1 MTVELTVPGSAGPA
15 GSPGS
20 PELVVRDH
28 GGPADGPGVVLLHG
42 FGGNALHWEEFA
54 PLLTDRFRVVAPDLR
69 CHGRSG
75 DGPWD
80 WDALVSDVARVAA
93 RVGFE
98 RPAVVGHS
106 LGGGIAAWWARQH
119 PDCPGAV
126 DLDGTRAVETAP
138 ENYPG
143 LDSSVAAAQLAQLT
157 AAFEAQAAAMAGPL
171 TDVALDAMREQV
183 CALRGPSAVETVER
197 NLVRTDNGETFV
209 RPSQATVETFR
220 ADMDSYD
227 LFKVL
232 AEARCPLLVC
242 TATRNLPGTE
252 PFTELLSAHRRG
264 VSRDLAA
271 VAADNPLLR
280 IEPVPA
286 SHNLVHEI
294 PEQVAA
300 LVGEFLLT

>member
-1 MTVELTVPGSAGPA
+1 MSVDLTV
-15 GSPGS
+15 PGS

-28 GGPADGPGVVLLHG
+28 GGPEDGPAVVLLHG
-42 FGGNALHWEEFA
+42 FGGNALHWEELA
-54 PLLTDRFRVVAPDLR
+54 PLLTDWFRVVAPDLR

-80 WDALVSDVARVAA
+80 WDALVGDVARVADHL
-93 RVGFE
+93 GFE

-119 PDCPGAV
+119 PECPGAV
-126 DLDGTRAVETAP
+126 DLDGTRAVETTP
-138 ENYPG
+138 DNYPG
-143 LDSSVAAAQLAQLT
+143 LDPSVAAAQLAALT
-157 AAFEAQAAAMAGPL
+157 SAFEAQAKTMAGPL
-171 TDVALDAMREQV
+171 TDETLDAMREQV

-197 NLVRTDNGETFV
+197 NLVRNENGETFV
-209 RPSQATVETFR
+209 RPAPATVETFR
-220 ADMDSYD
+220 AEMDAYD
-227 LFKVL
+227 LFEVL

-264 VSRDLAA
+264 VARDLAA
-271 VAADNPLLR
+271 AAATNPLLR
-280 IEPVPA
+280 VEPVPA

-294 PEQVAA
+294 PDQVAA
-300 LVGEFLLT
+300 LVRDFLA